1 MGLNIYMNSRQTK
14 IINRLINKTN
24 EKVTSFEFKTELKK
38 QVFEI
43 MQLFQQIPSYDYL
56 TDGSEL
62 VDQLYQEFNG
72 IEEIR

>member
-1 MGLNIYMNSRQTK
+1 MRLNIYMNSRQTK

-43 MQLFQQIPSYDYL
+43 MQLFRQIPSYDYL